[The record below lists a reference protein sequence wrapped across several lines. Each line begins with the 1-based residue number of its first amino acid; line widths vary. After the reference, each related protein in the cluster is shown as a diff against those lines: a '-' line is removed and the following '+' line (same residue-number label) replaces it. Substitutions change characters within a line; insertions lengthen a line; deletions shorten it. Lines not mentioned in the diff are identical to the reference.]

1 MKIKFLILGLL
12 FTSFAFSQTH
22 QIIKHNGE
30 KLDVNYIKQDNDL
43 IYYSLNGSQEQ
54 LTISKY
60 AVATLNEKASAKSEL
75 ISPKIIVAD
84 KKEYNSVKV
93 LKPSQTIGLKQVET
107 FTGLS
112 TKTKGESPLALK
124 EHTERRIKAK
134 SANNGYPFVSIVEKS
149 DGKYHAVAFIY

>member
-30 KLDVNYIKQDNDL
+30 ELDVNYIKQDNDL

-107 FTGLS
+107 FSGLS

-124 EHTERRIKAK
+124 EHTERRIKTK
-134 SANNGYPFVSIVEKS
+134 SAGSGYPFVSIVEKS
-149 DGKYHAVAFIY
+149 DGMYHAIAYVY

>member
-30 KLDVNYIKQDNDL
+30 QLDVNYIKQDNDL

-60 AVATLNEKASAKSEL
+60 AVAALNENGSSKLKT
-75 ISPKIIVAD
+75 ISPKIVIAD
-84 KKEYNSVKV
+84 KREYNSVKV
-93 LKPSQTIGLKQVET
+93 LKPSQTIGLKEVET

-124 EHTERRIKAK
+124 EHTERRIKTK
-134 SANNGYPFVSIVEKS
+134 SAVNGYPFVSIVEKP
-149 DGKYHAVAFIY
+149 DGMYHAIAYVY

>member
-1 MKIKFLILGLL
+1 MKIKFLVLGLL

-30 KLDVNYIKQDNDL
+30 QFDVNYIKQDNDL
-43 IYYSLNGSQEQ
+43 IYYSLNGSQEE

-60 AVATLNEKASAKSEL
+60 AVSVLNEKANSKSES
-75 ISPKIIVAD
+75 ISPKIVVAD
-84 KKEYNSVKV
+84 KKDYSSVKV
-93 LKPSQTIGLKQVET
+93 LKPNQTIGLKEVAT

-124 EHTERRIKAK
+124 ENTERRIKTK
-134 SANNGYPFVSIVEKS
+134 SADNGYPFVSIVEKP
-149 DGKYHAVAFIY
+149 DGKYQAVAYVY